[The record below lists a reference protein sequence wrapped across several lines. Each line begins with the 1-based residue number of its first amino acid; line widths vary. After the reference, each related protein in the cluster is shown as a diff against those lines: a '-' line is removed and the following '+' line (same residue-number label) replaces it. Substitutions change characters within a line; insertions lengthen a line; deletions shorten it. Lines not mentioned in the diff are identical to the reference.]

1 MEETVLSAQDARDL
15 REFQRIRRETEI
27 SLSLKKLVVD
37 AKRREVDRHAL
48 RRACES
54 AKKLGAAAVVVSP
67 VFVATARKEL
77 GKQAKSQLCCEVG
90 GTGETLLAVKK
101 TEAKKVVRAGAEII
115 RLVPCYSRLFA
126 GNKDY
131 VKREV
136 KAIRRAAKKCTVVL
150 SLEDRALGEKQLL
163 LGIRAAIEGKAHA
176 VCVRGESEIL
186 LKAVEACG
194 EKLSV
199 EVSGVENAEQLRLL
213 LKAGAVRFQTTGAER
228 IAEEMTSRL
237 EGAV

>member
-1 MEETVLSAQDARDL
+1 MEDTVLSAQDARDL
-15 REFQRIRRETEI
+15 REFQRIRRETEV

-37 AKRREVDRHAL
+37 AKRREVDRFAVKK
-48 RRACES
+48 ACES
-54 AKKLGAAAVVVSP
+54 AKKFNAAAIVVSP
-67 VFVATARKEL
+67 IFVQAARKEL
-77 GKQAKSQLCCEVG
+77 GKRALSQLCCEVG
-90 GTGETLLAVKK
+90 ATGETLLSVKK
-101 TEAKKVVRAGAEII
+101 TEAKKVVRAGAQMI
-115 RLVPCYSRLFA
+115 RLVPCYSRLFS

-163 LGIRAAIEGKAHA
+163 LGIRAAIEGRANA
-176 VCVRGESEIL
+176 VCVRGESELL

-194 EKLSV
+194 EKIAV

-228 IAEEMTSRL
+228 IAEEMTSHLNEAR
-237 EGAV
+237 